1 MRGRENRRVLPKFR
15 LIIFIS
21 DVSVFKILNFTVVKN
36 FLNAATSLRYYY
48 NMSFTEITIILILTF
63 MLSMFIKY
71 LWIIQLL

>member
-36 FLNAATSLRYYY
+36 FFNAATSLRYYY